1 MITAKQTVIE
11 PAPFPGTLRISR
23 RSAVGT
29 SGSLEQGQS
38 HSTSSTPL
46 LLVVV
51 VAVVGLV
58 ALVAVLALCAGG
70 TQTYDPNPQTDNVTP
85 LKG

>member
-1 MITAKQTVIE
+1 MITAKQIVME
-11 PAPFPGTLRISR
+11 PAPFPGTLRLSR

-29 SGSLEQGQS
+29 SGSLEQRQS
-38 HSTSSTPL
+38 HSGSSTPL
-46 LLVVV
+46 LVVIV

-58 ALVAVLALCAGG
+58 ALIAVLALCAGG
-70 TQTYDPNPQTDNVTP
+70 TRTYDPHDKVTP

>member
-51 VAVVGLV
+51 VAVVV
-58 ALVAVLALCAGG
+58 VVQISNWSHEMHLCECVQG
-70 TQTYDPNPQTDNVTP
+70 TIAWTLNYQLNS
-85 LKG
+85 